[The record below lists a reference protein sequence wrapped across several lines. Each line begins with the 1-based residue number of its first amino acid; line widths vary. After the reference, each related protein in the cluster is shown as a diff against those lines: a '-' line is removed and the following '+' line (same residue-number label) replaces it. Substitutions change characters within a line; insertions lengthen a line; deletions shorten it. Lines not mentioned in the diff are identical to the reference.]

1 MDLLAVL
8 VEGPVGLRGARRG
21 GVWKL
26 SLARGGA
33 RAIRGVGGVSPGAV
47 SIKFAV
53 DGAAAGA
60 CEGLWEAGGH
70 PKRCQGRTFGSF
82 LMRRGGIVKKGCACA
97 AVARKSECA
106 CAEMVSPKAAG
117 HFQLGSARAQVCG
130 QLVPWRVSVW
140 MSGSKATT
148 FWSGTSAC

>member
-21 GVWKL
+21 GVWNL

-97 AVARKSECA
+97 AVARKSESLACCGLTKGGRPLPAWKCA
-106 CAEMVSPKAAG
+106 GSGLRPVS
-117 HFQLGSARAQVCG
+117 SVARKRLDEWQ
-130 QLVPWRVSVW
+130 
-140 MSGSKATT
+140 
-148 FWSGTSAC
+148 